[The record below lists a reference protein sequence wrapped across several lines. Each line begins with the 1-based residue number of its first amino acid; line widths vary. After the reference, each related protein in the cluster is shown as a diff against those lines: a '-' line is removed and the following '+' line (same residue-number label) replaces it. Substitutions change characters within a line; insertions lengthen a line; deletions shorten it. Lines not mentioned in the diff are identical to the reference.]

1 MSKND
6 HNNGSSEQNKS
17 LLTLEHLREYLLEC
31 DLPSSDIALLRS
43 AIKRADELVGH
54 GTLDLAANQRVIFER
69 LEQLSP
75 AMAGMSEQSFANF
88 KSRLRKA
95 FRIAKGRLFNPRSRY
110 PLTGDWGTL
119 QATLDTKMQRATS
132 RLFHFAAGLG
142 VLPRHMSDAV
152 IERFEA
158 HLRDEAMIGN
168 WLGTL
173 RGSIKAWNKVAAS
186 RDDLPQLTPP
196 QPTRTS
202 YWIDQAEWPA
212 TLVAELDAFL
222 TSLASTTCFESKS
235 AKPLKPGTIQQYRYN
250 VTIIVSALARTGTPL
265 SELTHLS
272 NVVRPEHV
280 DRSLRFLHERAGGT
294 ITPQMFQLALRAR
307 TIGRWCNLPN
317 NELAR
322 LDTIFASVRDQREHR
337 RGMTAKNRALLDKL
351 DDQRFADQVQ
361 LLPFILL
368 ERAMKNPD
376 RRGSAA
382 LARTAMAIELLLVCS
397 VRRANLIGLELGKSI
412 RKIGHG
418 KDAFWIIEHDGEDV
432 KNNEDLRFR
441 LPDQTVAL
449 LETYLRDWRPKL
461 CPEPSPW
468 LFPGAD
474 GTCIDPKTMAYAI
487 DAQSKRVLGVAITP
501 HQFRHISAELYLKD
515 NPEGIFTVSQH
526 LGHRDI
532 NTTRHYYARPKQRQA
547 SRHFQEHILRS
558 RETARIRVRRKTK
571 PRKAVDTSFNEVED
585 VL

>member
-1 MSKND
+1 MNKND
-6 HNNGSSEQNKS
+6 HNNSHSEKQKS

-31 DLPSSDIALLRS
+31 DLPTPEIALLRS
-43 AIKRADELVGH
+43 AIKRVDEIIGH
-54 GTLDLAANQRVIFER
+54 GLLDVAANQRVIFER
-69 LEQLSP
+69 LGHVSP
-75 AMAGMSEQSFANF
+75 AMAGMSDQSFANL

-95 FRIAKGRLFNPRSRY
+95 FRLARGRLFNPRSRY
-110 PLTGDWGTL
+110 PLTGDWGAL
-119 QATLDTKMQRATS
+119 QASLDTKMQRATS
-132 RLFHFAAGLG
+132 RLFHFASGQG

-152 IERFEA
+152 IERFET

-186 RDDLPQLTPP
+186 HDDLPQLTPP
-196 QPTRTS
+196 EPKRTS
-202 YWIDQAEWPA
+202 YWIDQAEWPS
-212 TLVAELDAFL
+212 TLVAELDTFL
-222 TSLASTTCFESKS
+222 ASLASTSCFEANSHK
-235 AKPLKPGTIQQYRYN
+235 ALKPGTIQQYRYN
-250 VTIIVSALARTGTPL
+250 VTILISALVHTGTP
-265 SELTHLS
+265 SSTLTHLS

-280 DRSLRFLHERAGGT
+280 DQVLRFLHERASGT

-307 TIGRWCNLPN
+307 TIGRWCGLPN

-322 LDTIFASVRDQREHR
+322 LDQIFKSVRDQREHR

-351 DDQRFADQVQ
+351 DDQRFADQLQ

-397 VRRANLIGLELGKSI
+397 VRRANLVGLELGKSI

-418 KDAFWIIEHDGEDV
+418 KDAFWIIEHDGAEV

-461 CPEPSPW
+461 CPDPSPW
-468 LFPGAD
+468 LFPAAD
-474 GTCIDPKTMAYAI
+474 GNCIDPKTMAYAI
-487 DAQSKRVLGVAITP
+487 GAQSKRVLGVAVTP

-558 RETARIRVRRKTK
+558 RDTARIRVRRSVK
-571 PRKAVDTSFNEVED
+571 PRKAVDCSFNEVED